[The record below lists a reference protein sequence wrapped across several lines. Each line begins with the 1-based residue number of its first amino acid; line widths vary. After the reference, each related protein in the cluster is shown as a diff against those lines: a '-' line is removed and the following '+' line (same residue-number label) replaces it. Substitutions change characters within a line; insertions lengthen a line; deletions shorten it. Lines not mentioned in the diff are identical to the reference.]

1 MKKKYDIL
9 YVISLLFII
18 LIALFNKALFGD
30 SNFVSGDTLAP
41 QAFKQSIEN
50 IKNIYKVD
58 YNYWFPYIFSGMPS
72 IHSFIGSTDY
82 YLPQKFFLFFKD
94 LGMPWIWSFIL
105 HYLFGG
111 VGMFLLLKYLKQNS
125 YVSFFGSSLFM
136 ISPYMI
142 AYFVHGHGSQVM
154 SALYIPWIILFLFR
168 KYDNPSLIN
177 FSLLALF
184 IGLQLQRGHVQIA
197 YYTWMLIGLYL
208 LIKLIF
214 NIKNNTNINFIK
226 KYLLIISS
234 MILGLIFSMNIYLP
248 VLKYSY
254 NSVRAA
260 SVGGYG
266 IEQATSWSLHY
277 NEFITFFI
285 PYFYGFGGKSYYGFF
300 QFTDFANYFGI
311 VVIYLAIIGLLKSKL
326 KKDYKLFFSISI
338 LLSLIFATGKYN
350 LFFYEFFYNYLP
362 YFNKFRVPVY
372 FLIITYFSII
382 ILASIGLSVL
392 IGSKS
397 KYIYKQ
403 FILVSSFILL
413 FLFANKFFDHQENYI
428 NKMIGKET
436 NINFLSI
443 QENLNNIINPIL
455 ISNPSRNSDWI
466 GLKKKIIKDKRK
478 TLHLYS
484 YVVKD
489 HNNDGKINQIDF
501 NKIIFA
507 NLYSEMIKVN
517 AMIDNLDS
525 SLKRDLNFQIFTILI
540 LLLSFILFNKISLNN
555 NIMYMIFIFIL
566 IFDYIR
572 IDYDIIYQKY
582 HQPHKEV
589 LKDNSYLQNFLT
601 RDSLLQYLNEQNN
614 FLNEPYRIIDL
625 TQSNPNRWAAFNIEN
640 INGYHPAKLSSYNK
654 LLSAKN
660 PFNYNLN
667 NLNLLNVKYIISE
680 NILSNNYKKLEMN
693 YFGRKQWIDNQKID
707 IYLHEIENKPRYF
720 FINDINL
727 YNSEKED
734 IDIYNLIASSSF
746 NPKENS
752 LIDISDLKKNELEVI
767 EKIKYDS
774 DATVDIEYWSPD
786 KIILNTKS
794 ESNQLLF
801 LSEIFYPG
809 WKTNLDYD
817 ILKINGLFR
826 GLIVPSGD
834 NRIII
839 EFEPRDII
847 IGRWLNIIS
856 AFLII
861 VLIAIGINNK
871 RRHV

>member
-9 YVISLLFII
+9 YVVSLLFII
-18 LIALFNKALFGD
+18 LIALFNKVLFGD

-94 LGMPWIWSFIL
+94 FGMPWVWNFIL

-111 VGMFLLLKYLKQNS
+111 VGMFLLLKYLKQNL

-168 KYDNPSLIN
+168 KYDDPNLIN

-208 LIKLIF
+208 LIKFIF
-214 NIKNNTNINFIK
+214 NIKNNSNINFIN

-248 VLKYSY
+248 ALKYSD
-254 NSVRAA
+254 NSVRAD

-277 NEFITFFI
+277 NEFITFFM

-311 VVIYLAIIGLLKSKL
+311 IVIYLAIIGLLKSKL
-326 KKDYKLFFSISI
+326 KKDYKLFFSFSI

-362 YFNKFRVPVY
+362 FFNKFRVPVY

-382 ILASIGLSVL
+382 ILASIGLAVL
-392 IGSKS
+392 ISSKN
-397 KYIYKQ
+397 KYVYKQ

-413 FLFANKFFDHQENYI
+413 FLFANKFFDRQENYI

-443 QENLNNIINPIL
+443 EENLNNIINPIL
-455 ISNPSRNSDWI
+455 ISNSSRNSDWI

-507 NLYSEMIKVN
+507 NLYSEMNKVN
-517 AMIDNLDS
+517 TMIDNLDS
-525 SLKRDLNFQIFTILI
+525 SFNRDLNFQIFIILI
-540 LLLSFILFNKISLNN
+540 LLLSFILFYKISLNN
-555 NIMYMIFIFIL
+555 NIMFMIFIFIL

-589 LKDNSYLQNFLT
+589 LKDNSYLQNFLNS
-601 RDSLLQYLNEQNN
+601 DSLIQYLNDQNN
-614 FLNEPYRIIDL
+614 FFNEPYRIIDL

-680 NILSNNYKKLEMN
+680 NILSNNYKKLKMN

-734 IDIYNLIASSSF
+734 INIYNLITSSSF

-752 LIDISDLKKNELEVI
+752 LIDVSDLKKNELEII

-774 DATVDIEYWSPD
+774 NATVDIEYWSPD

-809 WKTNLDYD
+809 WKTNLDYE
-817 ILKINGLFR
+817 ILKINGLFK

-839 EFEPRDII
+839 EFDPIDII
-847 IGRWLNIIS
+847 IGKLLNMIS

-861 VLIAIGINNK
+861 VLIVIGINN
-871 RRHV
+871 RRKHV

>member
-1 MKKKYDIL
+1 M
-9 YVISLLFII
+9 
-18 LIALFNKALFGD
+18 
-30 SNFVSGDTLAP
+30 
-41 QAFKQSIEN
+41 
-50 IKNIYKVD
+50 
-58 YNYWFPYIFSGMPS
+58 
-72 IHSFIGSTDY
+72 
-82 YLPQKFFLFFKD
+82 
-94 LGMPWIWSFIL
+94 
-105 HYLFGG
+105 
-111 VGMFLLLKYLKQNS
+111 
-125 YVSFFGSSLFM
+125 
-136 ISPYMI
+136 
-142 AYFVHGHGSQVM
+142 
-154 SALYIPWIILFLFR
+154 
-168 KYDNPSLIN
+168 
-177 FSLLALF
+177 
-184 IGLQLQRGHVQIA
+184 
-197 YYTWMLIGLYL
+197 
-208 LIKLIF
+208 
-214 NIKNNTNINFIK
+214 
-226 KYLLIISS
+226 
-234 MILGLIFSMNIYLP
+234 
-248 VLKYSY
+248 
-254 NSVRAA
+254 
-260 SVGGYG
+260 
-266 IEQATSWSLHY
+266 
-277 NEFITFFI
+277 
-285 PYFYGFGGKSYYGFF
+285 
-300 QFTDFANYFGI
+300 
-311 VVIYLAIIGLLKSKL
+311 
-326 KKDYKLFFSISI
+326 
-338 LLSLIFATGKYN
+338 SLIFATGKYN

-517 AMIDNLDS
+517 AMIDNLDG